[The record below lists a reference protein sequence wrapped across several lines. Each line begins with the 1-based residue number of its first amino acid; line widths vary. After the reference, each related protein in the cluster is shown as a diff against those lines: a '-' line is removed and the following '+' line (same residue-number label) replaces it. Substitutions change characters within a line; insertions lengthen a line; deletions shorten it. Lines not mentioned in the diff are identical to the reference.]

1 MKKNLVKKFKENGYV
16 YINVL
21 NSNHIE
27 ILKKQILIKL
37 NKSLSKIKLKK
48 LTLVYIQNYLIH
60 QKDI

>member
-27 ILKKQILIKL
+27 ILNHYQKL
-37 NKSLSKIKLKK
+37 S
-48 LTLVYIQNYLIH
+48 
-60 QKDI
+60 